1 MMHDPDR
8 LQEMLEHESY
18 IDDGGFTE
26 RVMAKLPARR
36 REPRAWVMA
45 ISLCASGGVGV
56 AVLPRAV
63 KTALVSLATM
73 PAPAWATPG
82 LLVAGLATVGAAAI
96 VGLAVMAAEV

>member
-1 MMHDPDR
+1 MMLDPDR
-8 LQEMLEHESY
+8 LQEMLEHEPY
-18 IDDGGFTE
+18 IDDGGFTG

-36 REPRAWVMA
+36 REPRAWVMV

-56 AVLPRAV
+56 AVLPGAV
-63 KTALVSLATM
+63 KEALVSLATM

-96 VGLAVMAAEV
+96 VGMAFLAGEV

>member
-1 MMHDPDR
+1 
-8 LQEMLEHESY
+8 
-18 IDDGGFTE
+18 
-26 RVMAKLPARR
+26 
-36 REPRAWVMA
+36 MA

-56 AVLPRAV
+56 VVLPRAV

-73 PAPAWATPG
+73 PAPEWATPG

>member
-1 MMHDPDR
+1 MMLDPDR
-8 LQEMLEHESY
+8 LQEMLEHEPY

-26 RVMAKLPARR
+26 SVMANLPARR
-36 REPRAWVMA
+36 HKPRAWVMA

-96 VGLAVMAAEV
+96 VGLVVIAAEV